1 MRKIFKFEIFK
12 PFYSKFKST
21 SECKKDKM
29 LSKLNYWLYSFTK
42 CKISILVCFCYNI
55 NELSETQTP
64 LMKKK
69 FKIVFPV
76 YKKKSSFILNHKME
90 ERS

>member
-1 MRKIFKFEIFK
+1 
-12 PFYSKFKST
+12 
-21 SECKKDKM
+21 M

-64 LMKKK
+64 LMKKNLKSFFLFIKKVK
-69 FKIVFPV
+69 FHFESQDGRTVLNLFEKCRCFL
-76 YKKKSSFILNHKME
+76 KSTFEGKYPNRIGGVA
-90 ERS
+90 